1 MEWSKKA
8 PSGLR
13 SRSVDS
19 ASDVRTPR
27 SSSPQYPVY
36 IIRRTNGMLCW
47 AALTFLS
54 SSTPTQY
61 LSPDDRQNDHQGPW
75 ANLDDVLYR

>member
-1 MEWSKKA
+1 MVEKSSQRIA
-8 PSGLR
+8 FAERGLCFGCAHAAKQQ
-13 SRSVDS
+13 SQ
-19 ASDVRTPR
+19 P
-27 SSSPQYPVY
+27 PVH

-54 SSTPTQY
+54 SSPPTQY

-75 ANLDDVLYR
+75 ANLDDALYR